1 MTTMSLPLDD
11 RTRFGLMTRLPTPE
25 LARKTVGLLDRLEFD
40 SIWVGDHLAFTS
52 PILDP
57 FVQLSYAAALSPRL
71 TVGSAVYL
79 LPMRHPAGV
88 AKQAASLDHLAEGR
102 FIFGIGVGG
111 EFPPEW
117 ELAGVPHG
125 ERGARM
131 TEAIQVLRKL
141 WTGEPVSHEGRFFP
155 FSEVHMQP
163 AAFTPGG
170 PPIWCGGRQPAALRR
185 AGRMADGYMSYV
197 ITPEMFSDAL
207 GTIAA
212 AAEEAGREI
221 ETFGTS
227 HLLFCCIDET
237 YEKALD
243 RAAELLSK
251 RYAMDFRR
259 PAQRYAALGTPADI
273 AEKIADFHKAG
284 VRHFNLDFIGDQPMR
299 IEGLHRFAEEVRPLI
314 A

>member
-1 MTTMSLPLDD
+1 MSLPLDD
-11 RTRFGLMTRLPTPE
+11 RTRFGLMTRLPTPA
-25 LARKTVGLLDRLEFD
+25 LARKTIALLDRLEFD
-40 SIWVGDHLAFTS
+40 SVWVGDHLAFTT

-57 FVQLSYAAALSPRL
+57 FVQLSYAAALSSRL

-79 LPMRHPAGV
+79 LPLRHPAPV
-88 AKQAASLDHLAEGR
+88 AKQAASLDHLSEGR
-102 FIFGIGVGG
+102 FVFGIGVGG
-111 EFPPEW
+111 EFPREW
-117 ELAGVPHG
+117 KLAGVPIE

-131 TEAIQVLRKL
+131 TEAIRVLRKL
-141 WTGEPVSHEGRFFP
+141 WTGEPASHEGRFFSFP
-155 FSEVHMQP
+155 EAHMQP

-170 PPIWCGGRQPAALRR
+170 PPVWCGGRQPAALRR
-185 AGRMADGYMSYV
+185 AGRLADGYMSYV
-197 ITPEMFSDAL
+197 VTPEMFAEAL
-207 GTIAA
+207 GAIAA
-212 AAEEAGREI
+212 AAEAAGREP
-221 ETFGTS
+221 ESFGTA

-243 RAAELLSK
+243 RAAALLSK

-259 PAQRYAALGTPADI
+259 PARRYAALGTPADI
-273 AEKIADFHKAG
+273 AEKIAAFHKAG